1 MGSKLTHL
9 SYAVNVDIAVQRP
22 DTKSCILIFFEPQP
36 LFIVFYLMVYVT
48 FKCTP
53 QIYKIA
59 LFCWW
64 IYSSSCRFYSS
75 NNAMSKMKF
84 TEADL
89 KIYQLKQ
96 KAWMQQNIKSG
107 SGRNFSIQ
115 TDNNQSTTVKTAR
128 HQQSTRQTRIGPKSP
143 HAIALRYLERH
154 PESYSLHREHYEQ
167 VKTFRYFELNE
178 PDIYVLLAAMPNGG
192 KRQRGAAGRIR
203 AEGGKKGYPDI
214 LLDAARGAYHG
225 CRIEMKS
232 PEDKDLSW
240 SAGTLRS
247 EQISYLQRLT
257 DAGYYCSV
265 CYGHEDA
272 IAVIQNYYNLPISG
286 RMPHRASDDIW
297 MYAA

>member
-1 MGSKLTHL
+1 
-9 SYAVNVDIAVQRP
+9 
-22 DTKSCILIFFEPQP
+22 
-36 LFIVFYLMVYVT
+36 
-48 FKCTP
+48 
-53 QIYKIA
+53 
-59 LFCWW
+59 
-64 IYSSSCRFYSS
+64 
-75 NNAMSKMKF
+75 MSKMKF

-89 KIYQLKQ
+89 RAYELRQ

-115 TDNNQSTTVKTAR
+115 TDNNQINTVKTPI
-128 HQQSTRQTRIGPKSP
+128 HQRSSSHHEKIRRGVKSKSP
-143 HAIALRYLERH
+143 HLIALRYLERH
-154 PESYSLHREHYEQ
+154 PESYSPHREHYEQ
-167 VKTFRYFELNE
+167 VKTFRFFELNE

-214 LLDAARGAYHG
+214 FLDAARGKYHG

-232 PEDKDLSW
+232 PEDRDLCR
-240 SAGTLRS
+240 SAGTLRQ

-272 IAVIQNYYNLPISG
+272 IAVIQNYYLLPTSG

-297 MYAA
+297 MCAA